1 MRLNQIHPDFVRCLG
16 VYCSKG
22 SWVPFQVMEKHHL
35 GANSLSAWS
44 IFVVEL
50 SEVLSFQGKCDY
62 GEIRKN

>member
-1 MRLNQIHPDFVRCLG
+1 ML
-16 VYCSKG
+16 
-22 SWVPFQVMEKHHL
+22 FQVMKKHYL

-62 GEIRKN
+62 SEIRKN